1 VSRVP
6 ARILALYI
14 TCVNVA
20 CCSPISDLTG
30 DAMLRTVRTLKKAA
44 KVRKV
49 RLLVFKRSQPLRSLV
64 ADDLKLHPSMQ
75 LVGVYLSSLV

>member
-6 ARILALYI
+6 ARILALFI
-14 TCVNVA
+14 TCVNLA
-20 CCSPISDLTG
+20 CCSPISDLAG
-30 DAMLRTVRTLKKAA
+30 DAMLRAMRTLRKAA

-49 RLLVFKRSQPLRSLV
+49 RLLVFKRSQQLRSLV
-64 ADDLKLHPSMQ
+64 ADDLELRLSMQ